1 MKNETINID
10 NFEAFLLDKIEG
22 NLRPELEAEL
32 DAFMAAHNIGDVTAD
47 DLFYINEAPSEANV
61 TEMCLFSE
69 DLKHFEPSSEEEML
83 LFEAVEGTISPEN
96 ETRLREWMS
105 RDEIV
110 RRHFDAMAATK
121 ITADDTITFPHK
133 ASLKKS
139 IPIRRMLY
147 ALAAACLI
155 GMLFTFGFL
164 RENGSLTG
172 PSEIASVAIPANAD
186 PNTNRYADQVTVGG
200 DTEVSLPASR
210 DRLSASAGTGQSPDP
225 NRKARKM
232 AGGNIRKMLP
242 STMHEEGRSVEEI
255 AGADDQQSKKVSS
268 DRMVPP
274 LPKIARLGT
283 SGVTSREPVNA
294 VANIFQKKATAD
306 EDMADAF
313 NIRETLE
320 YLDRK
325 SSAIYGFADYQKNI
339 IKSEGLFGL
348 SKERNQEGKV
358 EGYALRIAGFE
369 ISTVK

>member
-1 MKNETINID
+1 MKNETINTD

-22 NLRPELEAEL
+22 NLSPELEAEL
-32 DAFMAAHNIGDVTAD
+32 AAFMAAHNIEDTTAD
-47 DLFYINEAPSEANV
+47 DLFYINEMPSEANV

-96 ETRLREWMS
+96 EARLREWMS

-110 RRHFDAMAATK
+110 RRHFDAMSATK
-121 ITADDTITFPHK
+121 VVADNSITFPHK
-133 ASLKKS
+133 ADLKRS

-164 RENGSLTG
+164 SYRADLGG
-172 PSEIASVAIPANAD
+172 PTEMASVTTPAGTGSHATQPVNQA
-186 PNTNRYADQVTVGG
+186 TAGE
-200 DTEVSLPASR
+200 DTEVSMPASS
-210 DRLSASAGTGQSPDP
+210 DRSSGLAGTGRIPDP
-225 NRKARKM
+225 DRKAGGENFRKT
-232 AGGNIRKMLP
+232 AP
-242 STMHEEGRSVEEI
+242 SVVHEESISAEEI
-255 AGADDQQSKKVSS
+255 AGADDLQSEKISS
-268 DRMVPP
+268 DRMVPS

-283 SGVTSREPVNA
+283 SGVISREPVNA
-294 VANIFQKKATAD
+294 VANVFQRTATAE
-306 EDMADAF
+306 EDMAGVF

-339 IKSEGLFGL
+339 IKSEGLFEL